1 MPRPAVVS
9 PPARTEFAA
18 SDLEQAREFLDQ
30 AYGSRLLMTSN
41 RDSTAA
47 LAVTHVDC
55 RSFGV
60 SDVTMPA
67 DLTFQMVGQ
76 DAVIVAT
83 VVEGTLQADRGKVTD
98 RYRRGDVFLAN
109 FPQARF
115 TVHTHDNRNHGV
127 VLPLDLLASVVGA
140 SAGGVPCPL
149 RFTSLRPVS
158 TAAQAQW
165 TDLAGYVDGLLASPG
180 IAAQPLVTSQAAR
193 LLAATVLS
201 VFPNTVVTE
210 PTIED
215 RHDASTATLRRA
227 VAFIE
232 RHAHQDIT
240 VADIAAAAHVTA
252 RTVQLAFR
260 RHLDTTP
267 TGYLRRVR
275 LDYAHRQLQAA
286 DPEHHTVTAIA
297 LRWGFA
303 SHSLFSAYYRAVY
316 GVTPSRTLRS

>member
-1 MPRPAVVS
+1 MARPAVVS
-9 PPARTEFAA
+9 PLARTEFVAP
-18 SDLEQAREFLDQ
+18 DLEQAREFLDQ
-30 AYGSRLLMTSN
+30 AYGSRLLVTASP
-41 RDSTAA
+41 DSTAG

-67 DLTFQMVGQ
+67 DLTFQMIGQ

-98 RYRRGDVFLAN
+98 RYRPGDVFVAN
-109 FPQARF
+109 FPQAGY
-115 TVHTHDNRNHGV
+115 TVHTHHNRNHGV
-127 VLPLDLLASVVGA
+127 VLPLDLLASVAGV
-140 SAGGVPCPL
+140 SAGGVPGPP
-149 RFTSLRPVS
+149 RFTSLHPVS
-158 TAAQAQW
+158 AAALERW
-165 TDLAGYVDGLLASPG
+165 TNLTGYVDGLLASPG

-193 LLAATVLS
+193 LLAATALS

-215 RHDASTATLRRA
+215 RHDASPATLRRA

-240 VADIAAAAHVTA
+240 VADIAAAAHVTVRA
-252 RTVQLAFR
+252 VQLAFR

-275 LDYAHRQLQAA
+275 LGHAHRQLQAA
-286 DPEHHTVTAIA
+286 DPQHDTVTAIA
-297 LRWGFA
+297 LHWGFA
-303 SHSLFSAYYRAVY
+303 SHSLFSAYYRTAY
-316 GVTPSRTLRS
+316 GVSPSRTLRG